1 MFLYEQI
8 NEAKHYGQYKEFPTY
23 IQENLNQKFELRP
36 YQIDAFRNFI
46 TYFENDSLRRKPTQ
60 TLFHM
65 ATGSGK
71 TLIMAGLMIYLYKKG
86 YRNFLFFVNLA
97 NIVQK
102 TKDNFLNAAS
112 SKYLFNDTLLID
124 GEHVQ
129 VKEVRNFQS
138 FDPDAI
144 NICFTTTQGL
154 HSDMWM
160 IKENGISFED
170 FENINVVLISD
181 EAHHLN
187 ASTKKMNKAE
197 EESYHSWEDTVK
209 NIFDCSKDNI
219 LLEFTATCDLGNQL
233 IKASYE
239 NKIVFDYPLKKFRQ
253 DLYSKEIVTL
263 RSDMDIMDRALQ
275 AIVLSQYRLKI
286 FQKYRIGM
294 KPIVLFKAAKVVDS
308 KTFMTAFLEKI
319 SRLSG
324 AELERISE
332 LIDNPTMNVAYA
344 FFKNEGITFDMLAEE
359 LKSDFASEH
368 CVSVNEE
375 TDLEEKQLLLNSL
388 EDYDNPYRA
397 IFEVRKL
404 DEGWDVL
411 NLFDI
416 VRLYET
422 RQSGGKSISAATVSE
437 AQLIGRGARYCPF
450 ALDKSQPRYQR
461 KFDNDLGNE
470 LRICEEL
477 YYHCQNDSRYIGELH
492 NALKEIGI
500 DADNVVT
507 RKNVLKDSFVKTP
520 LYKEGYVFINDRKPK
535 SRING
540 VLPSIKGS
548 LHYLSLATGLSGED
562 LVMEDESPREEKGS
576 TYTTEITFKEVA
588 GLNYA
593 IINKALAKY
602 PSYRFAALK
611 GMYPNL
617 TSMREFITSDDY
629 FGGIRLIIK
638 SKYSTLPVS
647 VLNNAVNIVVK
658 KYSDSIS
665 NIQETYEGTREFQ
678 AQYIRDIF
686 TSKECNYT
694 DPHDGGVGV
703 SQSDASV
710 PAKWRLDL
718 SSEEWFAYED
728 NYGTSEEKAFVSYF
742 KRHYE
747 KLKAVY
753 DSVYLVRNERQFH
766 LYSFD
771 GGERFEPDYVIFLRK
786 KKAAGY
792 EQIQVFA
799 EPKGGQLIEKDAWKE
814 EFLLQIEKEGKPVIK
829 FVDDNSYKIWGIHFY
844 NEELRLSD
852 TDEEFKRMESGT

>member
-8 NEAKHYGQYKEFPTY
+8 NEAKHYGHYKEFPFY
-23 IQENLNQKFELRP
+23 IQDNLNQKFELRP

-129 VKEVRNFQS
+129 IKEVRNFQS
-138 FDPDAI
+138 SDPDAI

-160 IKENGISFED
+160 TKENGISFED

-187 ASTKKMNKAE
+187 ASTKKMNKDE

-209 NIFDCSKDNI
+209 NIFDCSKDNV

-308 KTFMTAFLEKI
+308 KNFMASFIEKI
-319 SRLSG
+319 GKLSG

-332 LIDNPTMNVAYA
+332 LIDNPTMNVAYS
-344 FFKNEGITFDMLAEE
+344 FFKDEGITFNMLAEE
-359 LKSDFASEH
+359 LKSDFAGEH

-450 ALDKSQPRYQR
+450 ALDKNQPRFQR
-461 KFDNDLGNE
+461 KYDNDLANE

-507 RKNVLKDSFVKTP
+507 RKNVLKDSFKKTP

-535 SRING
+535 TRVDG

-562 LVMEDESPREEKGS
+562 LVMEDESPREDNGS
-576 TYTTEITFKEVA
+576 TYTTEILFKEVA
-588 GLNYA
+588 ALNYA

-602 PSYRFAALK
+602 PSYKFSALK
-611 GMYPNL
+611 VMYPNL

-629 FGGIRLIIK
+629 FGGIRMVIK
-638 SKYSTLPVS
+638 SKYSSLPVS
-647 VLNNAVNIVVK
+647 VLNKAVNIVVK

-665 NIQETYEGTREFQ
+665 NIQETYEGTREFR
-678 AQYIRDIF
+678 AQYIHDVF
-686 TSKECNYT
+686 TNKECNYT

-703 SQSDASV
+703 SQSDVSV
-710 PAKWRLDL
+710 PAKWRMEL
-718 SSEEWFAYED
+718 SGEEWFAYED

-747 KLKAVY
+747 KLKSVY

-771 GGERFEPDYVIFLRK
+771 GGERFEPDYVVFLRK
-786 KKAAGY
+786 KKSSGY

-829 FVDDNSYKIWGIHFY
+829 FADDNFYKIWGIHFY
-844 NEELRLSD
+844 NEEFRLSD
-852 TDEEFKRMESGT
+852 IDEEFKRMESGT

>member
-8 NEAKHYGQYKEFPTY
+8 NEAKHYDQYKEFPSY
-23 IQENLNQKFELRP
+23 IQDGLNPKFELRP

-46 TYFENDSLRRKPTQ
+46 TYFENENLKKRPTQ

-112 SKYLFNDTLLID
+112 TKYLFNDTLLID

-138 FDPDAI
+138 SDPDAV

-160 IKENGISFED
+160 TKENGISFED

-187 ASTKKMNKAE
+187 ASTKKMNKDE
-197 EESYHSWEDTVK
+197 EENYHSWEDTVK
-209 NIFDCSKDNI
+209 NIFDCNKDNI
-219 LLEFTATCDLGNQL
+219 LLEFTATCDLSNQL
-233 IKASYE
+233 IKAAYE
-239 NKIVFDYPLKKFRQ
+239 NKIVFDYPLKKFRE

-263 RSDMDIMDRALQ
+263 RSDMDIMERALQ

-286 FQKYRIGM
+286 FQKYRIGV
-294 KPIVLFKAAKVVDS
+294 KPIVLFKAAKVADS
-308 KTFMTAFLEKI
+308 KSFMNAFLEKI
-319 SRLSG
+319 GKLSG
-324 AELERISE
+324 AELERISK
-332 LIDNPTMNVAYA
+332 LIDNPTMNAAYA
-344 FFKNEGITFDMLAEE
+344 FFKNDGVTFDMLAEE

-416 VRLYET
+416 VRLYES

-450 ALDKSQPRYQR
+450 ALNKNQPRYQR
-461 KFDNDLGNE
+461 KFDNDLGHE

-477 YYHCQNDSRYIGELH
+477 YYHCQNDSKYIGELH

-500 DADNVVT
+500 YTNNTVT
-507 RKNVLKDSFVKTP
+507 VKNVLKKSFVKTS
-520 LYKEGYVFINDRKPK
+520 LYKDGYVFINNRKLK
-535 SRING
+535 SCNNS
-540 VLPSIKGS
+540 VLLSIKGS

-562 LVMEDESPREEKGS
+562 LVMEDEYPKEEKDS
-576 TYTTEITFKEVA
+576 THTTEILFKEIA
-588 GLNYA
+588 ELNYA

-602 PSYRFAALK
+602 PSYRFSALK
-611 GMYPNL
+611 KLFPNL
-617 TSMREFITSDDY
+617 TSTREFITSDDY
-629 FGGIRLIIK
+629 LGGIRLVIK
-638 SKYSTLPVS
+638 SKYSSLPVS
-647 VLNNAVNIVVK
+647 VLNDAVNIVVM
-658 KYSDSIS
+658 KYSASIS
-665 NIQETYEGTREFQ
+665 NMQEIYEGTREFQ

-686 TSKECNYT
+686 TNKECNYT
-694 DPHDGGVGV
+694 ATYDGGVGL

-710 PAKWRLDL
+710 PAKWRIDL
-718 SSEEWFAYED
+718 SNEDWFAYED

-747 KLKAVY
+747 KLTAVY

-771 GGERFEPDYVIFLRK
+771 TGERFEPDYVIFLRK
-786 KKAAGY
+786 KKTTGY
-792 EQIQVFA
+792 EQIQIFA

-814 EFLLQIEKEGKPVIK
+814 KFLLQIEKEGKTIIK
-829 FVDDNSYKIWGIHFY
+829 FVDDNSYKIWGIPFY

-852 TDEEFKRMESGT
+852 TDEAFKRMESLT

>member
-138 FDPDAI
+138 SDPDAI

-160 IKENGISFED
+160 TKENGISFED

-187 ASTKKMNKAE
+187 ASTKKMNKDE

-286 FQKYRIGM
+286 FQRYRIGM

-344 FFKNEGITFDMLAEE
+344 FFENEGITFDMLAEE

-576 TYTTEITFKEVA
+576 TYITEIMFKEVA

-611 GMYPNL
+611 EMYPNL

-629 FGGIRLIIK
+629 FGGIRMIIK

-694 DPHDGGVGV
+694 DQHDGGVGV

-844 NEELRLSD
+844 NEELRLSE
-852 TDEEFKRMESGT
+852 TNEEFKRMESGT

>member
-102 TKDNFLNAAS
+102 TKDNFLNTAS

-138 FDPDAI
+138 SDPDAI

-160 IKENGISFED
+160 TKENGISFED

-187 ASTKKMNKAE
+187 ASTKKMNKDE

-233 IKASYE
+233 IKAAYE

-294 KPIVLFKAAKVVDS
+294 KPVVLFKAAKVVDS
-308 KTFMTAFLEKI
+308 KSFMTAFLEKI
-319 SRLSG
+319 SKLSG
-324 AELERISE
+324 TELQRISE

-344 FFKNEGITFDMLAEE
+344 FFENEGITFDMLAEE

-388 EDYDNPYRA
+388 
-397 IFEVRKL
+397 
-404 DEGWDVL
+404 DVG
-411 NLFDI
+411 F
-416 VRLYET
+416 
-422 RQSGGKSISAATVSE
+422 
-437 AQLIGRGARYCPF
+437 
-450 ALDKSQPRYQR
+450 
-461 KFDNDLGNE
+461 
-470 LRICEEL
+470 
-477 YYHCQNDSRYIGELH
+477 
-492 NALKEIGI
+492 
-500 DADNVVT
+500 
-507 RKNVLKDSFVKTP
+507 
-520 LYKEGYVFINDRKPK
+520 
-535 SRING
+535 
-540 VLPSIKGS
+540 
-548 LHYLSLATGLSGED
+548 
-562 LVMEDESPREEKGS
+562 
-576 TYTTEITFKEVA
+576 
-588 GLNYA
+588 
-593 IINKALAKY
+593 
-602 PSYRFAALK
+602 
-611 GMYPNL
+611 
-617 TSMREFITSDDY
+617 
-629 FGGIRLIIK
+629 
-638 SKYSTLPVS
+638 
-647 VLNNAVNIVVK
+647 
-658 KYSDSIS
+658 
-665 NIQETYEGTREFQ
+665 
-678 AQYIRDIF
+678 
-686 TSKECNYT
+686 
-694 DPHDGGVGV
+694 
-703 SQSDASV
+703 
-710 PAKWRLDL
+710 
-718 SSEEWFAYED
+718 
-728 NYGTSEEKAFVSYF
+728 
-742 KRHYE
+742 
-747 KLKAVY
+747 
-753 DSVYLVRNERQFH
+753 
-766 LYSFD
+766 
-771 GGERFEPDYVIFLRK
+771 
-786 KKAAGY
+786 
-792 EQIQVFA
+792 
-799 EPKGGQLIEKDAWKE
+799 
-814 EFLLQIEKEGKPVIK
+814 
-829 FVDDNSYKIWGIHFY
+829 
-844 NEELRLSD
+844 
-852 TDEEFKRMESGT
+852 